1 MGTRA
6 IYTFL
11 DINGEDKCTVYKHY
25 DGYPRGAADFIENAK
40 SYAWKFPRYEADEFA
55 AAFVAANKS
64 PEGGGVRLVSD
75 PTSYNWCDYHYIIF
89 MDHYYRDLWVEIQEP
104 RGMNWKT
111 IWEGTHTAMREKVAA

>member
-6 IYTFL
+6 IYTFV
-11 DINGEDKCTVYKHY
+11 DINGEDECTVYKHY

-75 PTSYNWCDYHYIIF
+75 PKSYNWCDYHYIIF
-89 MDHYYRDLWVEIQEP
+89 MDRYYQDLWVEIQEP
-104 RGMNWKT
+104 SGMRWKT

>member
-6 IYTFL
+6 IYTFV
-11 DINGEDKCTVYKHY
+11 DINGEDECTVYKHY

-75 PTSYNWCDYHYIIF
+75 PKSYNWCDYHYIIF
-89 MDHYYRDLWVEIQEP
+89 MDHYYQDLWVEIQEP
-104 RGMNWKT
+104 SGMRWKT